1 MNTPEDF
8 VLWLNGFLAANSH
21 LKELNAEQTRR
32 IKDKLSTVFTK
43 VTPAITYEFN
53 TKPFFTDS
61 PLIQSD
67 VGWPILIS
75 C

>member
-1 MNTPEDF
+1 MSPEDF
-8 VLWLNGFLAANSH
+8 ALWLNGFLAANSH

-43 VTPAITYEFN
+43 VTPTYEPNNQTFILGAN
-53 TKPFFTDS
+53 AMGVSTPAFA
-61 PLIQSD
+61 
-67 VGWPILIS
+67 PIVNIT